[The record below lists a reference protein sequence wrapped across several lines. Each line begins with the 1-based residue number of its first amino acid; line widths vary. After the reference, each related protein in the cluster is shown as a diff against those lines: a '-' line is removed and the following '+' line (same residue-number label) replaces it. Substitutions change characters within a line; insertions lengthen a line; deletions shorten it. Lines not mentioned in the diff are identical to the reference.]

1 MSYVRIWLHCVWG
14 TKNRIP
20 FLNNSNKQK
29 ILNHIKENAIHKN
42 IYIDFINGHRE
53 HVHCSISLNADQ
65 TLSKVMQLIKG
76 ESSFWINK
84 NQLPKVNLNGQM
96 NILRFLLVSHKLI
109 MCGNTLKIRKSIIKR
124 KVGRMNTMNLSKSMV
139 LKRLMAKARLIS
151 YHIFPIINDG
161 VSQSGR

>member
-1 MSYVRIWLHCVWG
+1 
-14 TKNRIP
+14 
-20 FLNNSNKQK
+20 
-29 ILNHIKENAIHKN
+29 
-42 IYIDFINGHRE
+42 
-53 HVHCSISLNADQ
+53 
-65 TLSKVMQLIKG
+65 
-76 ESSFWINK
+76 
-84 NQLPKVNLNGQM
+84 
-96 NILRFLLVSHKLI
+96 